1 MNTNINWFENIDQ
14 MQILFGL
21 KISTEYEYYLAWKYR
36 PNTNKNIIRLE
47 KSPEYEYEY

>member
-21 KISTEYEYYLAWKYR
+21 KISTEYKFEYYSLLENHL
-36 PNTNKNIIRLE
+36 NTNTRIRPQLFE
-47 KSPEYEYEY
+47 